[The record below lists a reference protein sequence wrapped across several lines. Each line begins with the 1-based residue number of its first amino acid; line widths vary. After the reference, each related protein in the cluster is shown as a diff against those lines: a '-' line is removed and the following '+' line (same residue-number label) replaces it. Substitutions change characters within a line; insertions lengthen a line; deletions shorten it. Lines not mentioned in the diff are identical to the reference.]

1 MQYDAATGDV
11 ILFGGENYPRCSP
24 TWLADTWK
32 LTGNTWTQ
40 VKGLKS
46 APSCRNEAGSSYDAA
61 RGTVVV
67 FGGLGSSN
75 CTNTVPLT
83 VLNDTW
89 TWNGATWALQQ
100 PVTSPAWRYAP
111 AMAYDPFT
119 STSILFSGVVTDSTF
134 HAINPFPPD
143 TWSWDGANWSQL
155 SPTNNPPGRERAVI
169 AYHAGTRLL
178 VLFGG
183 VPYTGNDFADTWTY

>member
-1 MQYDAATGDV
+1 MQYDVATGDV
-11 ILFGGENYPRCSP
+11 VLFGGENYPRCSP

-32 LTGNTWTQ
+32 LTGSTWTQ

-46 APSCRNEAGSSYDAA
+46 VPSCRNEAGSSYDAA

-89 TWNGATWALQQ
+89 TWNGATWALQH
-100 PVTSPAWRYAP
+100 PVASPPWRYAP
-111 AMAYDPFT
+111 AMTYDPFA

-134 HAINPFPPD
+134 HVINPYPPD
-143 TWSWDGANWSQL
+143 TWSWDGSGWSQL
-155 SPTNNPPGRERAVI
+155 SPPNNPPGRDAAVL
-169 AYHAGTRLL
+169 AYHAGTQLL

-183 VPYTGNDFADTWTY
+183 VPYSGNDFGDTWTY